1 LPEQRS
7 EQQPS
12 QAVAA
17 SVQRTVEA
25 VWRIESARLI
35 AALARVTGDV
45 GLAEDLAQDALVAA
59 LEQWPGGGVPDNPGA
74 WLTAVARRRYVD
86 TIRRAVTFE
95 RKAAELDVLARLDT
109 KTENPM
115 DELEFD
121 AHVTD
126 DVLKLIFTACHPVLS
141 RDGRVALTLKLVG
154 GLSTEQVARAFLVPT
169 PTMAAR
175 ITRAKKALAD
185 AQVGFEVP
193 VGPELA
199 HRFASV
205 LEVVYLIF
213 NEGYAATSGESWY
226 RAELCDEAMRLGRM
240 LSALAPDEPEA
251 HGLVALMEIQ
261 ASRIPARTGPGGQPV
276 TLLDQDRARWN
287 RLLITHGLAALAKA
301 AACARSAAGTASRR
315 GPYVIQAELAA
326 CHARAVTAADTDWRG
341 IVSLYETLG
350 GLAPSPVIEL
360 NRAVAVAM
368 ADGPAQAL
376 AIVDE
381 LTDDPALRG
390 YHLLPAVRGDLLAR
404 LGRADQAREEF
415 ERAAALTA
423 NDSERAH
430 LLRRA
435 ATAAAAAAGGALAHP
450 VVRRRGRDLD
460 QAGPF
465 EDRARELG
473 RVAVDVLLAH
483 PQRRPRPLGRQ
494 RPVDAAAAP
503 LRLGRAAPDPGEVG
517 PRNRVNPPGADDRPV
532 RLGHPQLELVTA
544 GQPSQRAR
552 EHLVAVR
559 IAEDLVLHRH
569 HRPDIRLLG
578 DSAQRHA
585 VRQRHVHRQRPRVAD
600 HDRFRVIGSEPVG
613 KQRLVQAR
621 SMVVPPG
628 LPLHLADRRVR
639 LVVRERLRHHPPD
652 GVGVR
657 PAQVLVGDEPA
668 AAGEGHQPQRA
679 LPGNGER
686 AGGLGV
692 GAKLAVV
699 GRQQAG

>member
-1 LPEQRS
+1 LS
-7 EQQPS
+7 ESTQQ
-12 QAVAA
+12 A
-17 SVQRTVEA
+17 VQRTVEA

-59 LEQWPGGGVPDNPGA
+59 LEQWPNSGVPDNPGA

-86 TIRRAVTFE
+86 TVRRAVTFE
-95 RKAAELDVLARLDT
+95 RKAAELDVQGRLDQ

-121 AHVTD
+121 PHVTD

-185 AQVGFEVP
+185 AKVGFEVP

-199 HRFASV
+199 NRFASV

-251 HGLVALMEIQ
+251 HALVALMEIQ
-261 ASRIPARTGPGGQPV
+261 ASRIPARTGPGGEPV
-276 TLLDQDRARWN
+276 TLLEQDRARWN

-301 AACARSAAGTASRR
+301 KAKAKAQAKTNAKTTASARR
-315 GPYVIQAELAA
+315 RVGPYLLQAELAA
-326 CHARAVTAADTDWRG
+326 CHARAGTAADTDWPR
-341 IVSLYETLG
+341 IVALYETLG
-350 GLAPSPVIEL
+350 ELAPSPVVEL

-368 ADGPAQAL
+368 ADSPAKAL
-376 AIVDE
+376 AIVDS
-381 LTDDPALRG
+381 LADDPALRG
-390 YHLLPAVRGDLLAR
+390 YHLLPAVRADLLAR

-435 ATAAAAAAGGALAHP
+435 QAAAAAA
-450 VVRRRGRDLD
+450 
-460 QAGPF
+460 
-465 EDRARELG
+465 
-473 RVAVDVLLAH
+473 
-483 PQRRPRPLGRQ
+483 
-494 RPVDAAAAP
+494 AAAA
-503 LRLGRAAPDPGEVG
+503 
-517 PRNRVNPPGADDRPV
+517 
-532 RLGHPQLELVTA
+532 
-544 GQPSQRAR
+544 
-552 EHLVAVR
+552 
-559 IAEDLVLHRH
+559 AE
-569 HRPDIRLLG
+569 
-578 DSAQRHA
+578 
-585 VRQRHVHRQRPRVAD
+585 
-600 HDRFRVIGSEPVG
+600 
-613 KQRLVQAR
+613 
-621 SMVVPPG
+621 
-628 LPLHLADRRVR
+628 
-639 LVVRERLRHHPPD
+639 
-652 GVGVR
+652 
-657 PAQVLVGDEPA
+657 
-668 AAGEGHQPQRA
+668 
-679 LPGNGER
+679 
-686 AGGLGV
+686 
-692 GAKLAVV
+692 
-699 GRQQAG
+699 

>member
-1 LPEQRS
+1 LSEQPP
-7 EQQPS
+7 EQQPPE
-12 QAVAA
+12 QAAA
-17 SVQRTVEA
+17 QRTVEA

-45 GLAEDLAQDALVAA
+45 GQAEDLAQDALVAA
-59 LEQWPGGGVPDNPGA
+59 LEQWPRQGVPDNPGA
-74 WLTAVARRRYVD
+74 WLTAVARRRHVD
-86 TIRRAVTFE
+86 TVRRAVTFE

-109 KTENPM
+109 RTENPM
-115 DELEFD
+115 DEIEFD
-121 AHVTD
+121 THVTD

-199 HRFASV
+199 NRFASV

-240 LSALAPDEPEA
+240 LSALAPDQPEA

-276 TLLDQDRARWN
+276 MLLDQDRARWN

-301 AACARSAAGTASRR
+301 AASANSAAGTASQR
-315 GPYVIQAELAA
+315 GPYVLQAELAA
-326 CHARAVTAADTDWRG
+326 CHARAVTAADTDWRR
-341 IVSLYETLG
+341 IVALYETLG

-376 AIVDE
+376 AIVDS

-390 YHLLPAVRGDLLAR
+390 YHLLPAVRADLLAR
-404 LGRADQAREEF
+404 LGRSDQAREEF

-435 ATAAAAAAGGALAHP
+435 AAAASGSGSGSASGSAS
-450 VVRRRGRDLD
+450 
-460 QAGPF
+460 
-465 EDRARELG
+465 
-473 RVAVDVLLAH
+473 
-483 PQRRPRPLGRQ
+483 
-494 RPVDAAAAP
+494 
-503 LRLGRAAPDPGEVG
+503 
-517 PRNRVNPPGADDRPV
+517 
-532 RLGHPQLELVTA
+532 
-544 GQPSQRAR
+544 GQ
-552 EHLVAVR
+552 
-559 IAEDLVLHRH
+559 
-569 HRPDIRLLG
+569 
-578 DSAQRHA
+578 
-585 VRQRHVHRQRPRVAD
+585 
-600 HDRFRVIGSEPVG
+600 
-613 KQRLVQAR
+613 
-621 SMVVPPG
+621 
-628 LPLHLADRRVR
+628 
-639 LVVRERLRHHPPD
+639 
-652 GVGVR
+652 
-657 PAQVLVGDEPA
+657 
-668 AAGEGHQPQRA
+668 
-679 LPGNGER
+679 
-686 AGGLGV
+686 
-692 GAKLAVV
+692 
-699 GRQQAG
+699 

>member
-1 LPEQRS
+1 LSQQPPERRPERPERPEPP
-7 EQQPS
+7 EQQPPE
-12 QAVAA
+12 QAAA
-17 SVQRTVEA
+17 QRTVEA

-45 GLAEDLAQDALVAA
+45 GRAEDLAQDALVAA
-59 LEQWPGGGVPDNPGA
+59 LEQWPRQGVPDNPGA
-74 WLTAVARRRYVD
+74 WLTAVARRRHVD
-86 TIRRAVTFE
+86 TVRRAITFE
-95 RKAAELDVLARLDT
+95 RKAAELDVLARLDP

-115 DELEFD
+115 DEIEFD
-121 AHVTD
+121 THVTD

-199 HRFASV
+199 NRFASV

-240 LSALAPDEPEA
+240 LSALAPDQPEA

-276 TLLDQDRARWN
+276 MLLDQDRARWN

-301 AACARSAAGTASRR
+301 AASANSAAGTASQR
-315 GPYVIQAELAA
+315 GPYVLQAELAA
-326 CHARAVTAADTDWRG
+326 CHARAVTAADTDWRR
-341 IVSLYETLG
+341 IVALYETLG

-376 AIVDE
+376 AIVDS

-390 YHLLPAVRGDLLAR
+390 YHLLPAVRADLLAR
-404 LGRADQAREEF
+404 LGRSDQASEEF

-423 NDSERAH
+423 NDSERDH

-435 ATAAAAAAGGALAHP
+435 AAAASGSGSGSGSASGSAS
-450 VVRRRGRDLD
+450 
-460 QAGPF
+460 
-465 EDRARELG
+465 
-473 RVAVDVLLAH
+473 
-483 PQRRPRPLGRQ
+483 
-494 RPVDAAAAP
+494 
-503 LRLGRAAPDPGEVG
+503 
-517 PRNRVNPPGADDRPV
+517 
-532 RLGHPQLELVTA
+532 
-544 GQPSQRAR
+544 GQ
-552 EHLVAVR
+552 
-559 IAEDLVLHRH
+559 
-569 HRPDIRLLG
+569 
-578 DSAQRHA
+578 
-585 VRQRHVHRQRPRVAD
+585 
-600 HDRFRVIGSEPVG
+600 
-613 KQRLVQAR
+613 
-621 SMVVPPG
+621 
-628 LPLHLADRRVR
+628 
-639 LVVRERLRHHPPD
+639 
-652 GVGVR
+652 
-657 PAQVLVGDEPA
+657 
-668 AAGEGHQPQRA
+668 
-679 LPGNGER
+679 
-686 AGGLGV
+686 
-692 GAKLAVV
+692 
-699 GRQQAG
+699 